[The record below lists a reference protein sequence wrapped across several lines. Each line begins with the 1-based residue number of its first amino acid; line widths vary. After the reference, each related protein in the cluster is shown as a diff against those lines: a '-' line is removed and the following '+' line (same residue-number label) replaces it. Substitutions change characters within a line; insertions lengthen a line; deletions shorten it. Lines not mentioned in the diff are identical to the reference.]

1 MSRIMCDDR
10 IAACV
15 GGLLLVGLLATG
27 AVCENGKVGY
37 ISSGRIFREYAGA
50 SDVTRQY
57 DKDLSE
63 WQGQALEMKK
73 EIDNLSQELQD
84 QELMLSEDA
93 KQKKRDELA
102 QKRSDYQKFIE
113 EIWGPDGKAAKREL
127 ELTKPLVTKIDKILE
142 RIALEEEFDIIL
154 DMDESAIL
162 YAKEGLDLTD
172 RIIDEL
178 NMEIAPVAEIGEK
191 ARLVVFRFRET
202 TPEAMEGGFGRNIS
216 DLLETA
222 LIQLGKFERWEG
234 NLGAALLQEGIDKE
248 DDVDEKRAVDVSRI
262 AGDDVAVIGTV
273 SKLGSEV
280 TVEVKMIDVRSGMVM
295 ATEAEKTARSETQ
308 EDLLPLVGSLASR
321 LFQEYTPE

>member
-1 MSRIMCDDR
+1 M
-10 IAACV
+10 V
-15 GGLLLVGLLATG
+15 LLATG
-27 AVCENGKVGY
+27 ALCENGKVGY

-50 SDVTRQY
+50 ADVTKQY
-57 DKDLSE
+57 DKDVSE

-73 EIDNLSQELQD
+73 EIDRLSQELQD

-102 QKRSDYQKFIE
+102 RRRSDYQKFIE
-113 EIWGPDGKAAKREL
+113 ETWGPDGKAAKREI

-142 RIALEEEFDIIL
+142 KIALEEEFVLVLDI
-154 DMDESAIL
+154 DESAIV
-162 YAKEGLDLTD
+162 YSKEGLDLTD

-178 NMEIAPVAEIGEK
+178 NMEIAPAAQIGEK
-191 ARLVVFRFRET
+191 ARLAVFKFKET
-202 TPEAMEGGFGRNIS
+202 TPEAMEGSYGRSIS

-234 NLGAALLQEGIDKE
+234 NLGAALVQEGIDKE
-248 DDVDEKRAVDVSRI
+248 EDVDEKRAVDVSRI

-280 TVEVKMIDVRSGMVM
+280 IVEVKMIDVRIGNVL
-295 ATEAEKTARSETQ
+295 AVETERTTRSETQ
-308 EDLLPLVGSLASR
+308 EDLLPLVGSLASK
-321 LFQEYTPE
+321 LFQEYTSQ